1 MNHAAIVFST
11 CLISCP
17 VCSIVQIRDHA
28 TPGTER
34 TIINS
39 HAANSKKRGQKMNYK
54 ITFKNGIEKVI
65 ATENP
70 VNLREILTDKP
81 AIIGNAIG
89 NVWINAAEVL
99 TIEEYEFGKSWKIK
113 DCSTCR
119 YEGLTYC
126 MDCFNNDLY
135 ASKD

>member
-1 MNHAAIVFST
+1 
-11 CLISCP
+11 
-17 VCSIVQIRDHA
+17 
-28 TPGTER
+28 
-34 TIINS
+34 
-39 HAANSKKRGQKMNYK
+39 MNYK